1 MAPAGQFRPARRCF
15 SRPPMPTP
23 AAAQAPAGAPPL
35 ATASPAGRLLSL
47 DVFRGLTVMA
57 MILVN
62 NPGDW
67 GHIYPPLEHAEWNG
81 CTPTDL
87 IFPFFLFIVGV
98 SLVYALDG
106 AKHRGDPLGP
116 VLARVARRVAVL
128 FALGVLTS
136 LYPRFDFSVVR
147 IMGVLQRI
155 ALVFLGCSAIFLT
168 TNWRTQLALLGALLL
183 GYAVL
188 LQLVPVPGFGT
199 ANLAPETNLG
209 AWLDRLVLTVPHLWK
224 TSRTWDPEGLLG
236 TLPALGTGLLGVLA
250 AQWLRRPAP
259 EPAAKVAWL
268 FVAAGASI
276 VLGLMW
282 NPWFPINK
290 ALWTSSYVL
299 YAGGLALAALAAL
312 YWLCDVQGYR
322 RYAGPAVDY
331 GVNAIT
337 VFFLSAILSR
347 TFGLFKLTGPA
358 GQPAGLKEWL
368 YEWGIAPW
376 FADPRNASLAG
387 ALVLLL
393 IWWGI
398 LGYMRRKDVVVK
410 I

>member
-1 MAPAGQFRPARRCF
+1 
-15 SRPPMPTP
+15 MPTP
-23 AAAQAPAGAPPL
+23 TAAQAPAGAPLL
-35 ATASPAGRLLSL
+35 AVAPPAGRLLSL

-116 VLARVARRVAVL
+116 VLARVARRAAVL

-136 LYPRFDFSVVR
+136 LYPKFNFEGVR

-188 LQLVPVPGFGT
+188 LQLMPVPGFGA

-209 AWLDRLVLTVPHLWK
+209 AWLDRLVLHEPHLWK

-250 AQWLRRPAP
+250 AQWLRRPTP

-268 FVAAGASI
+268 FVAAGAAI
-276 VLGLMW
+276 VLGLVW

-347 TFGLFKLTGPA
+347 TFGLVKLTGPA

-398 LGYMRRKDVVVK
+398 LGYMRRKGVVVK
-410 I
+410 V

>member
-1 MAPAGQFRPARRCF
+1 MRATTQ
-15 SRPPMPTP
+15 
-23 AAAQAPAGAPPL
+23 AALDTTGALPL
-35 ATASPAGRLLSL
+35 VETSQPGRLISL

-57 MILVN
+57 MTLVN

-106 AKHRGDPLGP
+106 AKRRGDPRGP
-116 VLARVARRVAVL
+116 LVARVARRAALL
-128 FALGVLTS
+128 FGLGVLTS
-136 LYPRFDFSVVR
+136 LYPHFDFSTVR
-147 IMGVLQRI
+147 ILGVLQRTG
-155 ALVFLGCSAIFLT
+155 LVFFGCSVVFLT
-168 TNWRTQLALLGALLL
+168 TGWRAQLAILGALLV

-188 LQLVPVPGFGT
+188 LQVVPVPGVGP
-199 ANLAPETNLG
+199 ASLEPEANLG
-209 AWLDRLVLTVPHLWK
+209 AWLDRLVITVPHLWK
-224 TSRTWDPEGLLG
+224 SSRTWDPEGLLG
-236 TLPALGTGLLGVLA
+236 TLPALGTGLLGALA
-250 AQWLRRPAP
+250 GQWLRRPGP

-268 FVAAGASI
+268 FVAAGAAI
-276 VLGLMW
+276 VLGLVW
-282 NPWFPINK
+282 NGWFPINK

-299 YAGGLALAALAAL
+299 YAGGLALATLAAL

-322 RYAGPAVDY
+322 RYTGPALDY

-347 TFGLFKLTGPA
+347 TFGLFQLTGPEGNA
-358 GQPAGLKEWL
+358 LGFSEWL
-368 YEWGIAPW
+368 YRWGIAPL
-376 FADPRNASLAG
+376 FQDPRNASLAG
-387 ALVLLL
+387 ALTLVV

-398 LGYMRRKDVVVK
+398 LHLMRKRGVIVK
-410 I
+410 V